1 VQILDKLF
9 GPQTRNLERALDR
22 TTLRHGLLSANLAN
36 VNTPGYKR
44 RDTDFAIELE
54 GAEQKLGDMSRIDA
68 LRGKIDG
75 VTTNQGSVRVDG
87 NSVDLE
93 SEVADI
99 ANTEMRYMVLTDM
112 TARYFSNLK
121 SVIKEGK

>member
-1 VQILDKLF
+1 M
-9 GPQTRNLERALDR
+9 
-22 TTLRHGLLSANLAN
+22 
-36 VNTPGYKR
+36 
-44 RDTDFAIELE
+44 DFAIELE

-68 LRGKIDG
+68 LRGRLDG
-75 VTTNQGSVRVDG
+75 VTTNQGSIRVDG

-99 ANTEMRYMVLTDM
+99 ADTEMHYMVLTDM

-121 SVIKEGK
+121 NVIKEGK